1 MSQAAKPFYFPIIK
15 THKDHIEHLDVV
27 VEAKI
32 DDTMYFKLT
41 FVWPGERM
49 PCCLFHCAYSIFRK
63 LKYGRTSDRESMY
76 VAVKNG
82 RIEQISSFNF
92 SERMQSNR
100 KWSWNKTWPPPHEY
114 FKYSIDELEK
124 DENGRPII
132 YIATWNHIF
141 SKSVYNPE
149 DYVNV
154 EYRRSAWQPRKNK
167 TTVVFFVKIVLPKY
181 KWNNTPICTTTWG
194 RNPCWRVNP
203 LCVLSSTKSTRPWWW
218 TLPVKVWGQ
227 HSTFC
232 NRSTWPFDSCLDDA
246 RGRMRV
252 HLDPTDPNHGK
263 SVLKMS
269 NMFSPTPLSISP
281 TRVDHVTTFKLAQPC
296 KLHFKCGV
304 NFIMP
309 LQVDAAVNCHRESW
323 APSGSSTRHPTPVR
337 FMDDPFACR
346 PSHPARQRSDLT
358 TRGMNV
364 TCPFP
369 NCHPKWIMFPIKRKC
384 TATTMGVSWSQTGDP
399 NRFLWINASPTVDV
413 KTVVTQTNG
422 VECLHRICIAHS
434 RAHSAVPNWNLE
446 RWLRSSQINKNLI
459 F

>member
-154 EYRRSAWQPRKNK
+154 EYRRSA
-167 TTVVFFVKIVLPKY
+167 
-181 KWNNTPICTTTWG
+181 
-194 RNPCWRVNP
+194 
-203 LCVLSSTKSTRPWWW
+203 
-218 TLPVKVWGQ
+218 
-227 HSTFC
+227 
-232 NRSTWPFDSCLDDA
+232 
-246 RGRMRV
+246 
-252 HLDPTDPNHGK
+252 
-263 SVLKMS
+263 
-269 NMFSPTPLSISP
+269 
-281 TRVDHVTTFKLAQPC
+281 
-296 KLHFKCGV
+296 
-304 NFIMP
+304 
-309 LQVDAAVNCHRESW
+309 
-323 APSGSSTRHPTPVR
+323 
-337 FMDDPFACR
+337 
-346 PSHPARQRSDLT
+346 
-358 TRGMNV
+358 
-364 TCPFP
+364 
-369 NCHPKWIMFPIKRKC
+369 
-384 TATTMGVSWSQTGDP
+384 
-399 NRFLWINASPTVDV
+399 
-413 KTVVTQTNG
+413 
-422 VECLHRICIAHS
+422 
-434 RAHSAVPNWNLE
+434 
-446 RWLRSSQINKNLI
+446 
-459 F
+459 